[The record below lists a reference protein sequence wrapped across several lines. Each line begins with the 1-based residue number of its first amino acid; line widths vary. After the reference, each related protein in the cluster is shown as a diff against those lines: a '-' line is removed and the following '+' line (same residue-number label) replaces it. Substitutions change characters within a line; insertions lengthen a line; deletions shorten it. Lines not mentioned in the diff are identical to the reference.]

1 MTGPGEKSFTRLFYI
16 FSQLCKLATMT
27 VIFRQ
32 GLEDISAIPI
42 LYMYQLMA
50 AVKNFIFLG
59 SRIAADNDY
68 SHEINKCLLLGR
80 KL

>member
-1 MTGPGEKSFTRLFYI
+1 
-16 FSQLCKLATMT
+16 MT